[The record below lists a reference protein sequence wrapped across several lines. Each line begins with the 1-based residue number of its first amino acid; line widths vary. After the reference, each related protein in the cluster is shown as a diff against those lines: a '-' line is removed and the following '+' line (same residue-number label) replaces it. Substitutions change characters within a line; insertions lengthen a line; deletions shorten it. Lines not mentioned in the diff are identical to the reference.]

1 MNYAIRYDNDWD
13 TSKELFSKIVE
24 NCEKVVAYEHPATA
38 DKQVHI
44 HALVWGYRKGEDTLR
59 NLCKRLSKGSY
70 ECKSKI
76 RRGGAPVDENFITY
90 MSKGKYEPV
99 CLNGWCQ
106 EFIIEQKAKGYDKL
120 YTSGGKL
127 LIDKGVK
134 VDGIAPPRKTRKEL
148 VKDIVDDI
156 GEGIRRLDERDVCE
170 VIRTHLIRNNEVVG
184 MYKVIDLYDSVL
196 MYGSPDQWLDMVSRK
211 IISRTRI

>member
-1 MNYAIRYDNDWD
+1 MNYVIRFDNDWN
-13 TSKELFSKIVE
+13 TSKELFNKIIE
-24 NCEKVVAYEHPATA
+24 NSEKVVAYEHPASDT
-38 DKQVHI
+38 KCVHI
-44 HALVWGYRKGEDTLR
+44 HALVWGWKKGEDTLR

-76 RRGGAPVDENFITY
+76 RRGGDAVNEDFITY

-99 CLNGWCQ
+99 YLMGWCE
-106 EFIIEQKAKGYDKL
+106 EFIREKKEKGYDKI

-127 LIDKGVK
+127 VIDKGVK
-134 VDGIAPPRKTRKEL
+134 VDGTAPPRKTRKDI

-156 GEGIRRLDERDVCE
+156 GEGIRRLDERDICE
-170 VIRTHLIRNNEVVG
+170 VIRKHLIRNNEVVG

-211 IISRTRI
+211 IISRTRV